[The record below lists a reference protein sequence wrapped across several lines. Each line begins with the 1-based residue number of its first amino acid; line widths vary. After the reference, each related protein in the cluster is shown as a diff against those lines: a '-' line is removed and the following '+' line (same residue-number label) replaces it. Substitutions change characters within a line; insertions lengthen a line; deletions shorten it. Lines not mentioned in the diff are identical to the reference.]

1 MDSWMRETWFAGV
14 FYHSLLK
21 TLWTAEALLW
31 VWLRILTTRLHLYC
45 PSSPNKR
52 GPPSYNEHISKR
64 LASGPGSQ
72 DSMQQVATPRR
83 YREARTEFRRDA
95 SPSAPLERE
104 KSPGRLVDR
113 GMDTRMERSPARVME
128 LRRERSPGRA
138 FERLHTGSSRTPING
153 VNKVPPTR
161 PDAQNTKRNHV

>member
-1 MDSWMRETWFAGV
+1 MCC
-14 FYHSLLK
+14 L
-21 TLWTAEALLW
+21 
-31 VWLRILTTRLHLYC
+31 LYC
-45 PSSPNKR
+45 FSSPNKR

-64 LASGPGSQ
+64 LAAGPVSQ

-95 SPSAPLERE
+95 SPSGQLERE

-113 GMDTRMERSPARVME
+113 GMDTRLERSPARVME

-153 VNKVPPTR
+153 VNKVPLLR
-161 PDAQNTKRNHV
+161 PDVRKPKQLHIKELFLGDKRNPMIKYLGMFILARRM

>member
-1 MDSWMRETWFAGV
+1 MLVLQLND
-14 FYHSLLK
+14 Y
-21 TLWTAEALLW
+21 
-31 VWLRILTTRLHLYC
+31 LTHLPLYC
-45 PSSPNKR
+45 PRSPNKR

-64 LASGPGSQ
+64 LAAGPVPQ

-95 SPSAPLERE
+95 SPSGPLERE

-113 GMDTRMERSPARVME
+113 GMDTRLERSPARVME

-153 VNKVPPTR
+153 VNKVPLTR
-161 PDAQNTKRNHV
+161 PDAHNKAKQLYTGDISVEV